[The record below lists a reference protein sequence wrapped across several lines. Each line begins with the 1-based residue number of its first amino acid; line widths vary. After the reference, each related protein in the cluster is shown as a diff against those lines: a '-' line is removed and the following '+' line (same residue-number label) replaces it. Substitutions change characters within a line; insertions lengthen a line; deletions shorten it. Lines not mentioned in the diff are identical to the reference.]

1 MNDKNIGK
9 NPKTQGILSGRWT
22 AVARGYKQSVIDRW
36 CVDVNIIIILG
47 LNGPYFSLLQAFLG
61 KDTQW

>member
-1 MNDKNIGK
+1 MNRI
-9 NPKTQGILSGRWT
+9 
-22 AVARGYKQSVIDRW
+22 ARGYKQSVSDRW
-36 CVDVNIIIILG
+36 CVDVSIIIILG